1 MKFYGVCPASCGE
14 FVQGILDNEEYLS
27 SYAINLFSVAT
38 LEESNDI
45 IYKGPRKSR
54 RAMELVFE
62 KFNIPV
68 EDTKNISLNI
78 NSQIPVGKG
87 MASSTADIGATIKA
101 TLSMLNKTL
110 TGEEISKLAVKIEA
124 TDSLLLNQHSI
135 FNPLTADIK
144 KYLGG
149 INDTKVVILEPND
162 ILNTKLIRTMPNYKM
177 YKMQNKE
184 IIKKS
189 FDLLDEGLAKK
200 DLNLI
205 GRACTYSGLANENI
219 HQKPFLK
226 DIIEV
231 SDKFGCYGV
240 NIAHSGTVVGILM
253 HKEMDDKRIIQYLKE
268 NEISQYYKKIY
279 TSDIID
285 GKVREEEEWNILK
298 IQKW

>member
-38 LEESNDI
+38 LEESKDI
-45 IYKGPRKSR
+45 INKGPSKSR

-62 KFNIPV
+62 KFNIPI

-78 NSQIPVGKG
+78 KSQIPIGKG

-135 FNPLTADIK
+135 FNPLTADVK

-149 INDTKVVILEPND
+149 INDTKVVILEPDD
-162 ILNTKLIRTMPNYKM
+162 ILNTKLIRTMPDYKS

-184 IIKKS
+184 IIKTS
-189 FDLLDEGLAKK
+189 FDLLDEGLLKN

-219 HQKPFLK
+219 HKKPFLK
-226 DIIEV
+226 EIIEI
-231 SDKFGCYGV
+231 SDRFGCYGV
-240 NIAHSGTVVGILM
+240 NIAHSGTVIGVLM
-253 HKEMDDKRIIQYLKE
+253 HKKMDDNRIIQYLRDS
-268 NEISQYYKKIY
+268 EISRHYKKIY

-285 GKVREEEEWNILK
+285 GQSREEEEWNILK
-298 IQKW
+298 TQK

>member
-14 FVQGILDNEEYLS
+14 FVQGFLDNEEYLS

-38 LEESNDI
+38 LEEGKEI
-45 IYKGPRKSR
+45 IHKGPNKSR

-62 KFNIPV
+62 NFGLPV
-68 EDTKNISLNI
+68 EETKNISLNI
-78 NSQIPVGKG
+78 KSQIPVGKG

-149 INDTKVVILEPND
+149 INDAKVVILEPSD
-162 ILNTKLIRTMPNYKM
+162 ILDTKSIRMTPNYKT

-189 FDLLDEGLAKK
+189 FELLDEGLAKN

-205 GRACTYSGLANENI
+205 GKACTYSGLANENI
-219 HQKPFLK
+219 HKKPFLEK
-226 DIIEV
+226 IIDI
-231 SDKFGCYGV
+231 SDKYGCYGV
-240 NIAHSGTVVGILM
+240 NIAHSGTVIGILM
-253 HKEMDDKRIIQYLKE
+253 HREMDDIRLIEYLREDEMSK
-268 NEISQYYKKIY
+268 YYKKIY

-298 IQKW
+298 TQK

>member
-14 FVQGILDNEEYLS
+14 FVQGVLDNEEYLS

-38 LEESNDI
+38 LEEGKEVI
-45 IYKGPRKSR
+45 HTGPRKSR

-68 EDTKNISLNI
+68 EESKKISLNI

-101 TLSMLNKTL
+101 TLSMLGKSL

-124 TDSLLLNQHSI
+124 TDSLFLNRHSI

-144 KYLGG
+144 KYMGG
-149 INDTKVVILEPND
+149 IDNAKVVILEPDD
-162 ILNTKLIRTMPNYKM
+162 ILDTKSIRMTPNYRM

-184 IIKKS
+184 IIKES
-189 FDLLDEGLAKK
+189 FSLLDEGLARN
-200 DLNLI
+200 NLSLV
-205 GRACTYSGLANENI
+205 GKACTYSSLANENI
-219 HQKPFLK
+219 HKKPFLK
-226 DIIEV
+226 EIIEI

-240 NIAHSGTVVGILM
+240 NIAHSGTVIGILM
-253 HKEMDDKRIIQYLKE
+253 DKEMDDKRVIQYLRDIQ
-268 NEISQYYKKIY
+268 ISKYYKKIY

-285 GKVREEEEWNILK
+285 GKVREEVEWNILK
-298 IQKW
+298 TQKW

>member
-38 LEESNDI
+38 LEESKDI
-45 IYKGPRKSR
+45 INKGPSKSR

-62 KFNIPV
+62 KFNIPI

-78 NSQIPVGKG
+78 KSQIPIGKG

-149 INDTKVVILEPND
+149 INDAKVVILEPSD
-162 ILNTKLIRTMPNYKM
+162 ILDTKSIRMTPNYKT

-189 FDLLDEGLAKK
+189 FELLDEGLAKN

-205 GRACTYSGLANENI
+205 GKACTYSGLVNENI
-219 HQKPFLK
+219 HKKPFLEK
-226 DIIEV
+226 IIDI
-231 SDKFGCYGV
+231 SDKYGCYGV
-240 NIAHSGTVVGILM
+240 NIAHSGTVIGILM
-253 HKEMDDKRIIQYLKE
+253 HREMDDIRLIEYLREDEMSK
-268 NEISQYYKKIY
+268 YYKKIY

-285 GKVREEEEWNILK
+285 GQSREEEEWNILK
-298 IQKW
+298 TQK

>member
-14 FVQGILDNEEYLS
+14 FVQGVLDNEEYLS

-38 LEESNDI
+38 LEEGKEI
-45 IYKGPRKSR
+45 IQKGPSKSR

-62 KFNIPV
+62 KFGLPV
-68 EDTKNISLNI
+68 DETKNISLNI
-78 NSQIPVGKG
+78 KSQIPVGKG

-149 INDTKVVILEPND
+149 INDAKVVILEPDD
-162 ILNTKLIRTMPNYKM
+162 ILDTKSIRMTPNYKM

-189 FDLLDEGLAKK
+189 FELLDEGLAKN

-205 GRACTYSGLANENI
+205 GKACTYSGLANENI
-219 HQKPFLK
+219 HKKPFLEK
-226 DIIEV
+226 IIDI
-231 SDKFGCYGV
+231 SDKYGCYGV
-240 NIAHSGTVVGILM
+240 NIAHSGTVIGILM
-253 HKEMDDKRIIQYLKE
+253 HKEMDDIKLIEHLRGTEMSK
-268 NEISQYYKKIY
+268 YYKKIY

-298 IQKW
+298 TQK

>member
-1 MKFYGVCPASCGE
+1 MRFYGVCPASCGE

-298 IQKW
+298 IQK

>member
-1 MKFYGVCPASCGE
+1 
-14 FVQGILDNEEYLS
+14 
-27 SYAINLFSVAT
+27 
-38 LEESNDI
+38 
-45 IYKGPRKSR
+45 
-54 RAMELVFE
+54 MELVFE

-298 IQKW
+298 IQK

>member
-38 LEESNDI
+38 LEESKDI
-45 IYKGPRKSR
+45 INKGPSKSR

-62 KFNIPV
+62 KFNIPI

-78 NSQIPVGKG
+78 KSQIPIGKG

-135 FNPLTADIK
+135 FNPLTADVK

-149 INDTKVVILEPND
+149 INDTKVVILEPDD
-162 ILNTKLIRTMPNYKM
+162 ILNTKLIRTMPDYKS

-184 IIKKS
+184 IIKTS
-189 FDLLDEGLAKK
+189 FDLLDEGLLKN

-219 HQKPFLK
+219 HKKPFLK
-226 DIIEV
+226 EIIEI

-240 NIAHSGTVVGILM
+240 NIAHSGTVIGVLM
-253 HKEMDDKRIIQYLKE
+253 HKEMDDKRIIQYLRDS
-268 NEISQYYKKIY
+268 EISLHYKKIY
-279 TSDIID
+279 ASDIID
-285 GKVREEEEWNILK
+285 GQSREEEEWNILK
-298 IQKW
+298 TQK

>member
-298 IQKW
+298 IQK

>member
-38 LEESNDI
+38 LEASNDI

-298 IQKW
+298 IQK

>member
-14 FVQGILDNEEYLS
+14 FVQGVLDNEEYLS

-38 LEESNDI
+38 LEEGKEI
-45 IYKGPRKSR
+45 IHKGPSKSR

-62 KFNIPV
+62 KFGLPV
-68 EDTKNISLNI
+68 DETKNISLNI
-78 NSQIPVGKG
+78 KSQIPVGKG

-149 INDTKVVILEPND
+149 INDAKVVILEPDD
-162 ILNTKLIRTMPNYKM
+162 ILDTKSIRMTPNYKM

-189 FDLLDEGLAKK
+189 FELLDEGLAKN

-205 GRACTYSGLANENI
+205 GKACTYSGLANENI
-219 HQKPFLK
+219 HKKPFLEK
-226 DIIEV
+226 IIDI
-231 SDKFGCYGV
+231 SDKYGCYGV
-240 NIAHSGTVVGILM
+240 NIAHSGTVIGILM
-253 HKEMDDKRIIQYLKE
+253 HKEMDDIKLIEHLRGTEMSK
-268 NEISQYYKKIY
+268 YYKKIY

-298 IQKW
+298 TQK

>member
-14 FVQGILDNEEYLS
+14 FDQGFLDNEEYLS

-38 LEESNDI
+38 LEEGKEI
-45 IYKGPRKSR
+45 IQKGPKKSR

-62 KFNIPV
+62 KFGLPV
-68 EDTKNISLNI
+68 DETKNISLNI
-78 NSQIPVGKG
+78 KSQIPVGKG

-149 INDTKVVILEPND
+149 INDAKVVILEPSD
-162 ILNTKLIRTMPNYKM
+162 ILDTKSIRMTPNYKT

-189 FDLLDEGLAKK
+189 FELLDEGLAKN

-205 GRACTYSGLANENI
+205 GKACTYSGLANENI
-219 HQKPFLK
+219 HKKPFLEK
-226 DIIEV
+226 IIV
-231 SDKFGCYGV
+231 ISDKYGCYGV
-240 NIAHSGTVVGILM
+240 NIAHSGTVIGILM
-253 HKEMDDKRIIQYLKE
+253 HREMDDIRLIEYLREDEMSK
-268 NEISQYYKKIY
+268 YYKKIY

-298 IQKW
+298 TQKW

>member
-38 LEESNDI
+38 LEESKDI
-45 IYKGPRKSR
+45 INKGPSKSR

-62 KFNIPV
+62 KFNIPI

-78 NSQIPVGKG
+78 KSQIPIGKG

-135 FNPLTADIK
+135 FNPLTADVK

-149 INDTKVVILEPND
+149 INDTKVVILEPDD
-162 ILNTKLIRTMPNYKM
+162 ILNTKLIRTMPDYKS

-184 IIKKS
+184 IIKTS
-189 FDLLDEGLAKK
+189 FDLLDEGLLKN
-200 DLNLI
+200 DLDLI

-219 HQKPFLK
+219 HKKPFLK
-226 DIIEV
+226 EIIEI
-231 SDKFGCYGV
+231 SDRFGCYGV
-240 NIAHSGTVVGILM
+240 NIAHSGTVIGVLM
-253 HKEMDDKRIIQYLKE
+253 HKEMDDKRIIQYLRDS
-268 NEISQYYKKIY
+268 EISRHYKKIY

-285 GKVREEEEWNILK
+285 GQSREEEEWNILK
-298 IQKW
+298 TQK

>member
-1 MKFYGVCPASCGE
+1 MKFYGVCPAYCGE
-14 FVQGILDNEEYLS
+14 FVQGFLDNEEYLS

-38 LEESNDI
+38 LEEGKEI
-45 IYKGPRKSR
+45 IQKGPKKSR

-62 KFNIPV
+62 KFGLPV
-68 EDTKNISLNI
+68 DETKNISLKI
-78 NSQIPVGKG
+78 KSQIPVGKG

-149 INDTKVVILEPND
+149 INDAKVVILEPSD
-162 ILNTKLIRTMPNYKM
+162 ILDTKSIRMTPNYKT

-189 FDLLDEGLAKK
+189 FELLDEGLAKN

-205 GRACTYSGLANENI
+205 GKACTYSGLANENI
-219 HQKPFLK
+219 HKKPFLEK
-226 DIIEV
+226 IIDI
-231 SDKFGCYGV
+231 SDKYGCYGV
-240 NIAHSGTVVGILM
+240 NIAHSGTVIGILM
-253 HKEMDDKRIIQYLKE
+253 HREMDDIRLIEYLREDEMSK
-268 NEISQYYKKIY
+268 YYKKIY

-298 IQKW
+298 TQK

>member
-1 MKFYGVCPASCGE
+1 MKYYGICPASCGE
-14 FVQGILDNEEYLS
+14 FVQGVMDRAEYLC
-27 SYAINLFSVAT
+27 SYAVDLYSTAEVEEKLNNINL
-38 LEESNDI
+38 
-45 IYKGPRKSR
+45 GPLKSR
-54 RAMELVFE
+54 KAIEAVFK

-68 EDTKNISLNI
+68 EESKNISLKI
-78 NSQIPVGKG
+78 RSKIPVGKG

-149 INDTKVVILEPND
+149 INDAKVVILEPSD
-162 ILNTKLIRTMPNYKM
+162 ILDTKSIRMTPNYKT

-189 FDLLDEGLAKK
+189 FELLDEGLAKN

-205 GRACTYSGLANENI
+205 GKACTYSGLANENI
-219 HQKPFLK
+219 HKKPFLEK
-226 DIIEV
+226 IIDI
-231 SDKFGCYGV
+231 SDKYGCYGV
-240 NIAHSGTVVGILM
+240 NIAHSGTVIGILM
-253 HKEMDDKRIIQYLKE
+253 HREMDDIRLIEYLREDEMSK
-268 NEISQYYKKIY
+268 YYKKIY

-298 IQKW
+298 TQK

>member
-14 FVQGILDNEEYLS
+14 FVQGVLDNEEYLS

-38 LEESNDI
+38 LEEGKEI
-45 IYKGPRKSR
+45 IHRGPSKSR
-54 RAMELVFE
+54 KAMELVFE
-62 KFNIPV
+62 NFSIPV
-68 EDTKNISLNI
+68 DETKNISLDI
-78 NSQIPVGKG
+78 KSQIPVGKG

-135 FNPLTADIK
+135 FNPLTADVK

-149 INDTKVVILEPND
+149 IKDTKVVILEPND
-162 ILNTKLIRTMPNYKM
+162 ILDTKSIRMTPNYKM

-184 IIKKS
+184 IIQNS
-189 FDLLDEGLAKK
+189 FALLDEGLAKNN
-200 DLNLI
+200 LELI
-205 GRACTYSGLANENI
+205 GKACKYSALANENI

-226 DIIEV
+226 NIIEI

-253 HKEMDDKRIIQYLKE
+253 HKEMDDRKIVQYLKGT
-268 NEISQYYKKIY
+268 EISQYYKKIY

-298 IQKW
+298 TQK

>member
-38 LEESNDI
+38 LEESKDI
-45 IYKGPRKSR
+45 INKGPSKSR

-62 KFNIPV
+62 KFNIPI

-78 NSQIPVGKG
+78 KSQIPIGKG

-149 INDTKVVILEPND
+149 INDAKVVILEPSD
-162 ILNTKLIRTMPNYKM
+162 ILDTKSIRMTPNYKT

-189 FDLLDEGLAKK
+189 FELLDEGLAKN

-205 GRACTYSGLANENI
+205 GKACTYSGLANENI
-219 HQKPFLK
+219 HKKPFLEK
-226 DIIEV
+226 IIDI
-231 SDKFGCYGV
+231 SDKYGCYGV
-240 NIAHSGTVVGILM
+240 NIAHSGTVIGILM
-253 HKEMDDKRIIQYLKE
+253 HREMDDIRLIEYLREDEMSK
-268 NEISQYYKKIY
+268 YYKKIY

-298 IQKW
+298 TQK

>member
-14 FVQGILDNEEYLS
+14 FFQGFLDNEEYLS

-38 LEESNDI
+38 LEEGKEI
-45 IYKGPRKSR
+45 IQKGPKKSR

-62 KFNIPV
+62 KFGLPV
-68 EDTKNISLNI
+68 DETKNISLNI
-78 NSQIPVGKG
+78 KSQIPVGKG

-149 INDTKVVILEPND
+149 INDAKVVILEPSD
-162 ILNTKLIRTMPNYKM
+162 ILDTKSIRMTPNYKT

-189 FDLLDEGLAKK
+189 FELLDEGLAKN

-205 GRACTYSGLANENI
+205 GKACTYSGLANENI
-219 HQKPFLK
+219 HKKPFLEK
-226 DIIEV
+226 IIDI
-231 SDKFGCYGV
+231 SDKYGCYGV
-240 NIAHSGTVVGILM
+240 NIAHSGTVIGILM
-253 HKEMDDKRIIQYLKE
+253 HREMDDIRLIEYLREDEMSK
-268 NEISQYYKKIY
+268 YYKKIY

-298 IQKW
+298 TQK

>member
-14 FVQGILDNEEYLS
+14 FVQGVLDNEEYLS

-38 LEESNDI
+38 LEEGKEI
-45 IYKGPRKSR
+45 IHKGPSKSR

-62 KFNIPV
+62 KFGLPV
-68 EDTKNISLNI
+68 EETKNISLNI
-78 NSQIPVGKG
+78 KSQIPVGKG

-149 INDTKVVILEPND
+149 INDAKVVILEPND
-162 ILNTKLIRTMPNYKM
+162 ILDTKLIRMTPNYKM

-189 FDLLDEGLAKK
+189 FELLDEGLAKN

-205 GRACTYSGLANENI
+205 GKACTYSGLANENI
-219 HQKPFLK
+219 HKKPFLEK
-226 DIIEV
+226 IIDI
-231 SDKFGCYGV
+231 SDKYGCYGV

-253 HKEMDDKRIIQYLKE
+253 HKEMDDIKIIEHLRE
-268 NEISQYYKKIY
+268 TEISKYYKKIY
-279 TSDIID
+279 KSDIID

-298 IQKW
+298 TQK

>member
-1 MKFYGVCPASCGE
+1 
-14 FVQGILDNEEYLS
+14 
-27 SYAINLFSVAT
+27 
-38 LEESNDI
+38 
-45 IYKGPRKSR
+45 
-54 RAMELVFE
+54 MELVFE
-62 KFNIPV
+62 KFGLPV
-68 EDTKNISLNI
+68 DETKNISLNI
-78 NSQIPVGKG
+78 KSKIPVGKG

-149 INDTKVVILEPND
+149 INDAKVVILEPSD
-162 ILNTKLIRTMPNYKM
+162 ILDTKSIRMTPNYKT

-189 FDLLDEGLAKK
+189 FELLDEGLAKN

-205 GRACTYSGLANENI
+205 GKACTYSGLANENI
-219 HQKPFLK
+219 HKKPFLEK
-226 DIIEV
+226 IIDI
-231 SDKFGCYGV
+231 SDKYGCYGV
-240 NIAHSGTVVGILM
+240 NIAHSGTVIGILM
-253 HKEMDDKRIIQYLKE
+253 HREMDDIRLIEYLREDEMSK
-268 NEISQYYKKIY
+268 YYKKIY

-298 IQKW
+298 TQK

>member
-14 FVQGILDNEEYLS
+14 FVQGVLDNEEYLS

-38 LEESNDI
+38 LEEGKEI
-45 IYKGPRKSR
+45 IQKGPKKSR

-62 KFNIPV
+62 RFGLPV
-68 EDTKNISLNI
+68 DETKNISLNI
-78 NSQIPVGKG
+78 KSQIPVGKG

-149 INDTKVVILEPND
+149 INDAKVVILEPSD
-162 ILNTKLIRTMPNYKM
+162 ILDTKSIRMTPNYKT

-189 FDLLDEGLAKK
+189 FELLDEGLAKN

-205 GRACTYSGLANENI
+205 GKACTYSGLANENI
-219 HQKPFLK
+219 HKKPFLEK
-226 DIIEV
+226 IIDI
-231 SDKFGCYGV
+231 SNKYGCYGV
-240 NIAHSGTVVGILM
+240 NIAHSGTVIGILM
-253 HKEMDDKRIIQYLKE
+253 HREMDDIRLIEYLREDEMSK
-268 NEISQYYKKIY
+268 YYKKIY

-298 IQKW
+298 TQK

>member
-14 FVQGILDNEEYLS
+14 FVQGVLDNEEYLS

-38 LEESNDI
+38 LEEGKEVI
-45 IYKGPRKSR
+45 HTGPRKSR

-68 EDTKNISLNI
+68 EESKKISLNI

-101 TLSMLNKTL
+101 TLSMLGKSL

-124 TDSLLLNQHSI
+124 TDSLLLNRHSI

-144 KYLGG
+144 KYMGG
-149 INDTKVVILEPND
+149 IDNAKVVILEPDD
-162 ILNTKLIRTMPNYKM
+162 ILDTKSIRMTPNYRM

-184 IIKKS
+184 IIKES
-189 FDLLDEGLAKK
+189 FSLLDEGLARN
-200 DLNLI
+200 NLSLV
-205 GRACTYSGLANENI
+205 GKACTYSSLANENI
-219 HQKPFLK
+219 HKKPFLK
-226 DIIEV
+226 EIIEI

-240 NIAHSGTVVGILM
+240 NIAHSGTVIGILM
-253 HKEMDDKRIIQYLKE
+253 DKEMDDKRVIQYLRDIQ
-268 NEISQYYKKIY
+268 ISKYYKKIY

-285 GKVREEEEWNILK
+285 GKVREEVEWNILK
-298 IQKW
+298 TQKW